1 MSTTASIGS
10 AEALPATPRPAYWW
24 AGVALAC
31 SLVVLALGTAA
42 GVEVRPV
49 LRIASLVVICWAA
62 AEDLRTRRLR
72 NVLTAPALVLAVAG
86 APALP
91 GAILGALVAPLPLL
105 VIAIPRPDARGIGD
119 IKLAVVA
126 GALAG
131 VGALPLWW
139 VGTALAG
146 AVLAAVTLLRSG
158 PRSTLAYGPAL
169 VAGLGPV
176 LVGGG
181 WFG

>member
-1 MSTTASIGS
+1 MSVS
-10 AEALPATPRPAYWW
+10 AADAPISTSRAAYWW
-24 AGVALAC
+24 AGVALVC
-31 SLVVLALGTAA
+31 SLVLLLLGAAA
-42 GVEVRPV
+42 GIEVRPL
-49 LRIASLVVICWAA
+49 LRLASLVVVCWAA

-91 GAILGALVAPLPLL
+91 AAILGALVAPLPLL
-105 VIAIPRPDARGIGD
+105 VIALPRPEAMGMGD

-126 GALAG
+126 GATAG
-131 VGALPLWW
+131 FGALPLWW
-139 VGTALAG
+139 FATALAG
-146 AVLAAVTLLRSG
+146 AVLAVVTLVRSG

-176 LVGGG
+176 LLGGG
-181 WFG
+181 WLG